1 MQRHGTSAPR
11 VLLQQGKAWQRI
23 KEVPDAEG
31 IGPGCPFA
39 HRGNAGRR
47 GCYIEVSKGPDAVLA
62 PAAGPAAEVG
72 LQLSKRQMLRAAA
85 GLFADKAVRSQPEVQ
100 DSVPGMTSPDADLIL
115 PKLAYIFR
123 NGDTSLP
130 VPGV

>member
-1 MQRHGTSAPR
+1 MPIH
-11 VLLQQGKAWQRI
+11 LGKARR
-23 KEVPDAEG
+23 K
-31 IGPGCPFA
+31 GCFTL
-39 HRGNAGRR
+39 
-47 GCYIEVSKGPDAVLA
+47 SKDPDAVLG

-85 GLFADKAVRSQPEVQ
+85 GLFADKAVRSQLEVQ

-115 PKLAYIFR
+115 PKLAYVFR

-130 VPGV
+130 VPGLQLSSCI